1 MARKSLPPMA
11 SKKRNSI
18 FLNKRSQMTRASVRL
33 PESSNLQDGSS
44 TKEKDKK
51 MRRSLRYQDDSLF
64 GNQIAPYHALKDV
77 TMKDTW
83 TLDPLSKFTFEERS
97 QMKLALK
104 VELNSYIYTA
114 EKRHPLQSS
123 IMMSE
128 EDQ

>member
-1 MARKSLPPMA
+1 
-11 SKKRNSI
+11 
-18 FLNKRSQMTRASVRL
+18 MTRASVKL

-44 TKEKDKK
+44 TKGKDRK
-51 MRRSLRYQDDSLF
+51 MRRSLCYQDNSLVSL
-64 GNQIAPYHALKDV
+64 NQIAPYHAIKDV